1 MDGVLGNAA
10 FSHLYGIDRVDTDD
24 ILGTFPITLKNEEG
38 DFGEFR
44 TRRTVLE
51 EYGRMAEAISGQN
64 QKPRN
69 SSCRPTAD
77 PSQALLKQG
86 RSG

>member
-44 TRRTVLE
+44 TRRTVLGE
-51 EYGRMAEAISGQN
+51 
-64 QKPRN
+64 
-69 SSCRPTAD
+69 
-77 PSQALLKQG
+77 
-86 RSG
+86 